1 LSGLIKAVL
10 SMEKG
15 IIPGNLH
22 FHVPNPQI
30 DFDGLNV
37 SVVGKNTP
45 WPDCQIKVCSLF
57 GEGETLLMLNVSVL
71 V

>member
-1 LSGLIKAVL
+1 
-10 SMEKG
+10 MEKG

-45 WPDCQIKVCSLF
+45 WPDCQIKV
-57 GEGETLLMLNVSVL
+57 
-71 V
+71 